1 MRVFFVQALLKN
13 SNCFVVIETDHNS
26 DVAESVVKAGMEVE
40 DNEEEEEEQM
50 PEGVYGENRTL
61 ALFHFER
68 LHKHTY
74 LG

>member
-1 MRVFFVQALLKN
+1 MQALLKN

-40 DNEEEEEEQM
+40 GNEEEEEEEQM
-50 PEGVYGENRTL
+50 PEGVYGENSTL
-61 ALFHFER
+61 ALFQFER